1 MRGFAAVTDFAY
13 RMLSTLNAPRNAAKG
28 CWSQMTLDDL
38 VAKLREE
45 RAEVDA
51 EIALLLTG
59 NGDAR
64 RLVAECADEAN
75 VLMMIADNM
84 GER

>member
-13 RMLSTLNAPRNAAKG
+13 RMLSVLNHPRNAAKG
-28 CWSQMTLDDL
+28 CWSQMTFDDL
-38 VAKLREE
+38 VDKLHEE
-45 RAEVDA
+45 RRQVDA
-51 EIALLLTG
+51 EIALMRLG
-59 NGDAR
+59 SGDIR
-64 RLVAECADEAN
+64 RLVAECTDEAN